1 MEPKLQKTSRWHI
14 DKGVVGKHHGLSYCE
29 GCDYVPPHKTIFNS
43 IYLEYERGPQIL
55 SQYCLLEHLLGL
67 NYHQQTYA
75 RY

>member
-55 SQYCLLEHLLGL
+55 SQYCPRCGSYMINVNKDWED
-67 NYHQQTYA
+67 
-75 RY
+75 